1 MGQFSISEEA
11 AKWFKEEMG
20 LDSGDYVQFFVKIYG
35 GIPTA
40 HPNYFLG
47 VSVGESSDI
56 SVKQEVDGI
65 TFFFNERDSWFLD
78 EFNMSVVKDENKEEV
93 DYIFE

>member
-56 SVKQEVDGI
+56 AVKEEVNGI

-78 EFNMSVVKDENKEEV
+78 EFNMNVVKDENKEEV

>member
-1 MGQFSISEEA
+1 MGRFSISEEA
-11 AKWFKEEMG
+11 AKWFKEEMS

-56 SVKQEVDGI
+56 AIKEEVEGI

-78 EFNMSVVKDENKEEV
+78 EFNMKVVKDKNKDEV